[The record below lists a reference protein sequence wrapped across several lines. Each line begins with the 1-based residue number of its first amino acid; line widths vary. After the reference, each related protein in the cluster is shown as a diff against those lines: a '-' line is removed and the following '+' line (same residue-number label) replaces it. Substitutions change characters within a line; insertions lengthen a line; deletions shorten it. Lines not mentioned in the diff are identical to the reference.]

1 MKLIWENHSLTV
13 IKEEKDPKFYGTKG
27 NKGESRFLYHLQKA
41 LKIAGWD
48 FIKKRMSSDG
58 HLVDE
63 LKQYLRLRN
72 LKKLNDGDI
81 YCLYN
86 NHWAL
91 SGLNDDFNE
100 GKAVLYAE
108 KVTLIPREI
117 KVKHS

>member
-1 MKLIWENHSLTV
+1 MKLVWGNHSLTV
-13 IKEEKDPKFYGTKG
+13 IKEEKDPMFYG

-41 LKIAGWD
+41 LKVAGFD

-63 LKQYLRLRN
+63 IKQYLRVRN
-72 LKKLNDGDI
+72 LKKLNNGDI

-86 NHWAL
+86 SHWAIC
-91 SGLNDDFNE
+91 GLNDDFNE

-108 KVTLIPREI
+108 KVIDNSQRN
-117 KVKHS
+117 